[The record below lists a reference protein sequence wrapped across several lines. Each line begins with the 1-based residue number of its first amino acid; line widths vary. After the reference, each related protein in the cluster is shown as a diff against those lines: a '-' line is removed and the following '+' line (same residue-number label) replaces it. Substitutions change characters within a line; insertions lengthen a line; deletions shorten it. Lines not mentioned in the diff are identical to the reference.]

1 MLFQCR
7 MCRQTEEG
15 GGLEPVRKV
24 RDDAIHAEIALS
36 AWRTGCCRALT
47 FPVWKRWIK
56 GSSTSIA
63 PSGIT
68 HWCPMRKRVS
78 LQRSITLSVL
88 SIGLLSGAF
97 GLAYAYWQTKHSFR
111 EAIGLGFQELARQ
124 SADKVGLIL
133 EKEIEWVER
142 LSSLPEVRE
151 AVREGTRLT
160 FDQPVL
166 ERWKESQRPYF
177 GSLIILD
184 RRGHSVG
191 GVSSED
197 TRTYYSRQPWWPV
210 IFEQRRLWVGD
221 LRLDETGHGYLEV
234 AVPIVDEAG
243 AVLGAL
249 KAVIEK
255 DQLLTSVLRSR
266 IGGTGH
272 VMLVGPQ
279 GTVVACPLLP
289 PGQHTALIG
298 PLRDSRA
305 SGFSLSEAA
314 WMEVQDDAHG
324 QGGGIVGIASV
335 ALRPGIVQ
343 GETWSILVSQDP
355 NETYAPLRLLVWK
368 LTAFGMLVFAVVA
381 LLRWRLG
388 RRIVQPI
395 NALVERVQL
404 LGQQSGEKPMMAT
417 QSAGIVEIDTL
428 ASSFDEL
435 AERLERASRERGQY
449 VAELERANQELVT
462 SEEHYRMLWD
472 HSTDTRLLVNEEG
485 IIQDVNR
492 RGEIKLCTPADHL
505 IGMKVE
511 DLFREEDRARLR
523 RSLEAVIVT
532 KKEEPAGEMW
542 MPSPAEGTLI
552 MEVDLV
558 PVENAGSPVAV
569 MVQLSDLTEKKR
581 LEEQLTHD
589 IRNPLVGI
597 KKTLEL
603 LAQDEGSQPAA
614 QRQWWDDMQ
623 LTFDLLLGMINDML
637 DVYQES
643 YSGLPLLTSTVS
655 VNSLVADVVQ
665 LFRTEATAK
674 RIAFHLEMPEEDVA
688 ITADGRRLLRVL
700 INLVHNALKFS
711 PQGGKITV
719 TVQAEARGYTDRES
733 RGASSSQA
741 TIQVADEGPG
751 IAPEDLPHLFEM
763 FFKRKDPGDIRTGR
777 GLGLHFCRL
786 VVVAHRGRIRAE
798 NRSSGGA
805 VFSVELPLNQE
816 AYAGHIADCRGS
828 TAL

>member
-1 MLFQCR
+1 
-7 MCRQTEEG
+7 
-15 GGLEPVRKV
+15 
-24 RDDAIHAEIALS
+24 
-36 AWRTGCCRALT
+36 
-47 FPVWKRWIK
+47 
-56 GSSTSIA
+56 
-63 PSGIT
+63 
-68 HWCPMRKRVS
+68 MRKQVS

-97 GLAYAYWQTKHSFR
+97 GLTYSYWQTKHSFR

-142 LSSLPEVRE
+142 LSSLPQVRE

-160 FDQPVL
+160 FDQQIL

-177 GSLIILD
+177 RSLEILD
-184 RRGHSVG
+184 RQGRSVG
-191 GVSSED
+191 GATSED
-197 TRTYYSRQPWWPV
+197 IKTQYSRQPWWPV
-210 IFEQRRLWVGD
+210 VFDQRRLWVGK
-221 LRLDETGHGYLEV
+221 LRLDEMGDGDLEI
-234 AVPIVDEAG
+234 AVPIVGDDG
-243 AVLGAL
+243 TVLGAIQ
-249 KAVIEK
+249 AVIEK

-266 IGGTGH
+266 IGSTGH
-272 VMLVGPQ
+272 VMLIGPQ
-279 GTVVACPLLP
+279 GTVLACPLLP
-289 PGQHTALIG
+289 PGRHTVLVG
-298 PLRDSRA
+298 PLRDSLA
-305 SGFSLSEAA
+305 SSITPPDAA

-324 QGGGIVGIASV
+324 QGGGIVGFASV
-335 ALRPGIVQ
+335 ALRPNIVQ
-343 GETWSILVSQDP
+343 AETWSILVRQDP
-355 NETYAPLRLLVWK
+355 NEAYAPLRLLMWK
-368 LTAFGMLVFAVVA
+368 LVAFGMLTFAVVA

-417 QSAGIVEIDTL
+417 QTAGIVEIDTL
-428 ASSFDEL
+428 AASFDEL
-435 AERLERASRERGQY
+435 TERLELASRERGRY
-449 VAELERANQELVT
+449 VAELERANRELVI

-472 HSTDTRLLVNEEG
+472 HSTDTRLLVDERG
-485 IIQDVNR
+485 IVQDVNR
-492 RGEIKLCTPADHL
+492 RGETKLWTPANRL
-505 IGMKVE
+505 IGRKVE

-523 RSLEAVIVT
+523 RLLETVIAT
-532 KKEEPAGEMW
+532 KKEEPAGEMR

-552 MEVDLV
+552 VEVDLV

-581 LEEQLTHD
+581 LEEQLIRSERLASLSQFASMFAHD

-603 LAQDEGSQPAA
+603 LEQDEGA
-614 QRQWWDDMQ
+614 QSVAHRQWWGDMR
-623 LTFDLLLGMINDML
+623 LTIDLLLGMINDML

-643 YSGLPLLTSTVS
+643 YSGLPLLISTVS
-655 VNSLVADVVQ
+655 VKGLVVDVVQ
-665 LFRTEATAK
+665 LFQSEATAK
-674 RIAFHLEMPEEDVA
+674 RIVFHLVTPDDEVT
-688 ITADGRRLLRVL
+688 ITADRRRLLRVL
-700 INLVHNALKFS
+700 INLVHNAIKFS
-711 PQGGKITV
+711 PQEGKITV
-719 TVQAEARGYTDRES
+719 AVQVEARKCM
-733 RGASSSQA
+733 A

-763 FFKRKDPGDIRTGR
+763 FCRRKDPGDIRIGR

-786 VVVAHRGRIRAE
+786 VVAAHRGKIQAE
-798 NRSSGGA
+798 NHSSSGA
-805 VFSVELPLNQE
+805 VFSVELPMNQE

>member
-1 MLFQCR
+1 
-7 MCRQTEEG
+7 
-15 GGLEPVRKV
+15 
-24 RDDAIHAEIALS
+24 
-36 AWRTGCCRALT
+36 
-47 FPVWKRWIK
+47 
-56 GSSTSIA
+56 
-63 PSGIT
+63 
-68 HWCPMRKRVS
+68 MRKRVS

-111 EAIGLGFQELARQ
+111 EAIGIGFQELARQ

-160 FDQPVL
+160 FDQQIL

-177 GSLIILD
+177 RSLEILD
-184 RRGHSVG
+184 RRGRSVG
-191 GVSSED
+191 GVTSESA
-197 TRTYYSRQPWWPV
+197 RTYYIRQPWWPV
-210 IFEQRRLWVGD
+210 IFEQRRLWVGE
-221 LRLDETGHGYLEV
+221 LRLDEKGSGDLEI
-234 AVPIVDEAG
+234 AVPIVGDDG
-243 AVLGAL
+243 TVLGAIQ
-249 KAVIEK
+249 AVIEK

-266 IGGTGH
+266 IGSTGH
-272 VMLVGPQ
+272 VMLIGPQ
-279 GTVVACPLLP
+279 GRVLACPLLP
-289 PGQHTALIG
+289 PGRHTAFIG
-298 PLRDSRA
+298 PLRDSLA
-305 SGFSLSEAA
+305 SSRTPPDAA

-324 QGGGIVGIASV
+324 QGGGIVGFASV
-335 ALRPGIVQ
+335 AFRPNIVQ
-343 GETWSILVSQDP
+343 AETWSILVRQDP
-355 NETYAPLRLLVWK
+355 NEAYAPLRLLMWK
-368 LTAFGMLVFAVVA
+368 LVAFGMLVFAVVA

-404 LGQQSGEKPMMAT
+404 LGQQSGEKPRMAM

-428 ASSFDEL
+428 AASFDEL
-435 AERLERASRERGQY
+435 AERLERTSWERRQY
-449 VAELERANQELVT
+449 VAKLERANQELVI

-472 HSTDTRLLVNEEG
+472 HSTDTKLLVNEEG

-492 RGEIKLCTPADHL
+492 RGEMKLGASADHL
-505 IGMKVE
+505 VGTKVE

-523 RSLEAVIVT
+523 QLLETVIVT
-532 KKEEPAGEMW
+532 KKEEPAGEMR
-542 MPSPAEGTLI
+542 MPSPAEGLLI

-558 PVENAGSPVAV
+558 PVENAGLRGAV

-581 LEEQLTHD
+581 LEEQLIRSERLASLSQFASMFAHD

-603 LAQDEGSQPAA
+603 LEQDEGSQLAA
-614 QRQWWDDMQ
+614 HRQWWDDMR
-623 LTFDLLLGMINDML
+623 LTIDLLLGMINDML

-655 VNSLVADVVQ
+655 VKSLIADVVQ
-665 LFRTEATAK
+665 LFRPEAAAK

-688 ITADGRRLLRVL
+688 MTADRRRLLRVL

-711 PQGGKITV
+711 PQGGQITV
-719 TVQAEARGYTDRES
+719 TVYAEARGCTGSEV
-733 RGASSSQA
+733 RGTSSSQT

-751 IAPEDLPHLFEM
+751 IAHEDLPHLFEM
-763 FFKRKDPGDIRTGR
+763 FGRRKDPGDIRMGR

-786 VVVAHRGRIRAE
+786 VVEAHRGRIRAE

-816 AYAGHIADCRGS
+816 AYAGHIADCR
-828 TAL
+828 

>member
-1 MLFQCR
+1 
-7 MCRQTEEG
+7 
-15 GGLEPVRKV
+15 
-24 RDDAIHAEIALS
+24 
-36 AWRTGCCRALT
+36 
-47 FPVWKRWIK
+47 
-56 GSSTSIA
+56 
-63 PSGIT
+63 
-68 HWCPMRKRVS
+68 MRKRVS

-111 EAIGLGFQELARQ
+111 EAIGVGFQELARQ

-142 LSSLPEVRE
+142 LSTLPQVRE

-160 FDQPVL
+160 FDQQLL

-177 GSLIILD
+177 RSLEILD
-184 RRGHSVG
+184 LRGRSVG
-191 GVSSED
+191 GSASGNTT
-197 TRTYYSRQPWWPV
+197 TRYSQQPWWPIV
-210 IFEQRRLWVGD
+210 FEQRRLWVGE
-221 LRLDETGHGYLEV
+221 LRLDEQGDGDLEI
-234 AVPIVDEAG
+234 AVPIVDETG
-243 AVLGAL
+243 TVLGAI

-266 IGGTGH
+266 IGETGH

-279 GTVVACPLLP
+279 GTVLACPLLP
-289 PGQHTALIG
+289 PGRHTVLIG
-298 PLRDSRA
+298 PLKDSLV
-305 SGFSLSEAA
+305 SGLIPSDAA
-314 WMEVQDDAHG
+314 WMEVQDDTHG
-324 QGGGIVGIASV
+324 QEGGIVGFASV
-335 ALRPGIVQ
+335 VLRPNIVQ
-343 GETWSILVSQDP
+343 AGTWSILVRQDP
-355 NETYAPLRLLVWK
+355 NEAYAPLRVLLWK
-368 LTAFGMLVFAVVA
+368 LVAFGLLVFAVVA

-395 NALVERVQL
+395 NALVERVQS
-404 LGQQSGEKPMMAT
+404 LGVQSGEKPMMAT
-417 QSAGIVEIDTL
+417 KSAGILEIDTL
-428 ASSFDEL
+428 AASFEEL
-435 AERLERASRERGQY
+435 TERLERTSRERGRY
-449 VAELERANQELVT
+449 VAELERANRQLVI

-472 HSTDTRLLVNEEG
+472 HSTDTRLLANEGG
-485 IIQDVNR
+485 IIQAVNR
-492 RGEIKLCTPADHL
+492 RGEMKLGAPANRL
-505 IGMKVE
+505 IGRKVE

-523 RSLEAVIVT
+523 RLLETVIAT
-532 KKEEPAGEMW
+532 KKEKPAGEMR
-542 MPSPAEGTLI
+542 MPSPAEGTLV
-552 MEVDLV
+552 MDVDLV

-581 LEEQLTHD
+581 LEEQLIRSERLASLSQFASMFAHD

-603 LAQDEGSQPAA
+603 FEHDEGAQPVAH
-614 QRQWWDDMQ
+614 RQWREDMR
-623 LTFDLLLGMINDML
+623 LTIDLLLGMINDML

-665 LFRTEATAK
+665 LFRPEATAK
-674 RIAFHLEMPEEDVA
+674 RIVFQVEMPDDDVA
-688 ITADGRRLLRVL
+688 MTADRRRLLRVL

-711 PQGGKITV
+711 PQEGTIIV
-719 TVQAEARGYTDRES
+719 TVHAETRACTDGES
-733 RGASSSQA
+733 LGTSSSQA
-741 TIQVADEGPG
+741 VIQVADEGPG

-763 FFKRKDPGDIRTGR
+763 FFRRKDPGDIRIGR

-786 VVVAHRGRIRAE
+786 VVAAHQGKIRAE

-828 TAL
+828 TAF